1 MTLSVED
8 AVKDQSFFLDS
19 ELNLKQGHKHYIQI
33 QIQLFVF
40 NFQECEFIVWTPQWI
55 HSEIV
60 SFNDAFLKN
69 SIPVLDQFF
78 KTHIIAELLTRRLEN
93 KDELPALAPKR
104 YCVCNSEYNDVY

>member
-1 MTLSVED
+1 M
-8 AVKDQSFFLDS
+8 
-19 ELNLKQGHKHYIQI
+19 
-33 QIQLFVF
+33 
-40 NFQECEFIVWTPQWI
+40 

-93 KDELPALAPKR
+93 KDELPVVAPNVIVSVTQSSTAMRSRFDVTQKTAKASGFISNVLTSNGLQKDAGYCPSCKNLKGAKR
-104 YCVCNSEYNDVY
+104 KYEEK